1 MHMVS
6 LRVEDGVLPASLFSA
21 MCRDEEDSPVD
32 NPFDMGKSALSL
44 AYN

>member
-1 MHMVS
+1 MVS

-32 NPFDMGKSALSL
+32 NPFDMGNQVTVA
-44 AYN
+44 AEDNE